1 MHKIGIVG
9 DYESTK
15 GFAAVG
21 LSTFS
26 VRDAKEASDVL
37 KKLILDEYAI
47 IYMIDDLFVSL
58 KDEIKKISELTL
70 PIIIPV
76 PGIRGILAGGKNSIG
91 MDNLREMAI
100 RAIGSDIV
108 FDKD

>member
-1 MHKIGIVG
+1 MHKIGIIG
-9 DYESTK
+9 DFESTK

-21 LSTFS
+21 FSTFS
-26 VRDAKEASDVL
+26 AEGAKEASDIL
-37 KKLILDEYAI
+37 KKIIKDEYAI
-47 IYMIDDLFVSL
+47 IYITEDLFVVL
-58 KDEIKKISELTL
+58 KDEIKKIRQQTL

-76 PGIRGILAGGKNSIG
+76 PGVKGKNGVG

-108 FDKD
+108 FNKD